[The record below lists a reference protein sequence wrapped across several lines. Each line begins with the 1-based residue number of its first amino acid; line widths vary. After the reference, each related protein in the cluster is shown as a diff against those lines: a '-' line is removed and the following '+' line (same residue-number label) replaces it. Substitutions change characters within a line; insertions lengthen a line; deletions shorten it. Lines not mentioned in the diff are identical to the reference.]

1 MLLVRNVPISRWVK
15 DNPDFEAFL
24 LEHGFTRDHEEKA
37 GKVIVYTKKDFPA
50 LLSVVFGTDDAS
62 IRTVYLAIQ
71 DKAYPTSLSSRCIVK
86 MPSSQSSFRQAWSLA
101 G

>member
-1 MLLVRNVPISRWVK
+1 MLLVRSVTDISLVK

-24 LEHGFTRDHEEKA
+24 LEYGFTRDHEEKA

-62 IRTVYLAIQ
+62 IRTVLSG
-71 DKAYPTSLSSRCIVK
+71 YP
-86 MPSSQSSFRQAWSLA
+86 